1 LQHHQNP
8 VNQHRLAH
16 FEDCQSAI
24 DQLFIDAMND
34 RGESA
39 FDEFIDFAIR
49 FSNLAVYNA
58 MLVRI
63 QCPGAGAVATR
74 RKWNAIGREIKPG
87 ATPIVILRP
96 FGPVEFVF
104 EQSDTEGADIRG
116 EKQSSLFADGEIS
129 EQTFN
134 AVVAA
139 AKKNRVLVEHTPN
152 YGALLAGTAQG
163 YKMLPDA
170 KSGVKDISYSV
181 LLNANHDLPTRF
193 ATMAH
198 ELGHVYCGH
207 IGGDIKGRWAPRI
220 GLPHELVELE
230 AEAVAF
236 LVCQRNGVTSRSRE
250 YLSQLIRKA
259 DLGAVSMYAIYE
271 AANRVESRTPP
282 K

>member
-1 LQHHQNP
+1 MPIILKKTEVP
-8 VNQHRLAH
+8 DGAGTKRLAH

-24 DQLFIDAMND
+24 DQLFMEALKTT
-34 RGESA
+34 GASA

-49 FSNLAVYNA
+49 FSKLAVYNA

-74 RKWNAIGREIKPG
+74 RKWNSIGRDIKPG

-104 EQSDTEGADIRG
+104 EQSDTEGDELKG
-116 EKQSSLFADGEIS
+116 EKHSSLFADGKIS
-129 EQTFN
+129 QQAFD
-134 AVVAA
+134 AVIAA
-139 AKKNRVLVEHTPN
+139 AKKNRVLVEHTTN

-163 YKMLPDA
+163 YSILPGA
-170 KSGVKDISYSV
+170 KPGTKDISYSV
-181 LLNANHDLPTRF
+181 MLNANHDLPTRF
-193 ATMAH
+193 ATLAH

-207 IGGDIKGRWAPRI
+207 IGGDIKGRWAPRT
-220 GLPHELVELE
+220 GLPHEIVELE

-250 YLSQLIRKA
+250 SP
-259 DLGAVSMYAIYE
+259 
-271 AANRVESRTPP
+271 AATQNPP
-282 K
+282 VMATSKSPSS